1 MVELLA
7 NCFAQYYR
15 LVMQC
20 GSKKLFLAFAL
31 MVICLPAPAGAGAFS
46 LDYSIGFNGQ
56 FQLDRWSP
64 LSVVVEN
71 RGRETRA
78 KLEVIVT
85 SGSEYQGDVYRSVY
99 AADVDLPS
107 NSIKRYAYTINI
119 KSFTH
124 ELIIRLRQQND
135 IIFSRSINLR
145 SSYTEKSFAVVA
157 DSFVSPDILSV
168 LPDHLYPANVRPK
181 FLPETWYGYDSVK
194 LLIMRA
200 NTLSQLSEK
209 QLQALTRWLKQGG
222 YLVLGGDLNYGS
234 LDRKRLLDILPI
246 RVRGYRQLSE
256 LPSLGGFCSRTL
268 TGSEPFLVLNVS
280 VDDAHVLAK
289 ENDTPI
295 VIQKNLGFGQIVF
308 LAFDMNSPPFSRW
321 DGRKLFWEKIASVR
335 SAIDRPGMTVDDQK
349 VMNAMLAGMPLK
361 FPDFRSG
368 ILFIGAY
375 LIFLWF
381 FLKQIKKPGPRR
393 RYFSLGLLLMITV
406 FTAVGYWGLYV
417 PNLKKAAAYNSFCQL
432 DLSEPGTPAYATYI
446 LGLYALKKLPYEID
460 FGAYSYPVTPILSER
475 SRTKIPNP
483 YVLQINAGGPRIV
496 GSANRWSQNFYKLS
510 FDLESPLAGYA
521 RQDNTFLT
529 LALENKLP
537 HNLVDCLIYYKRR
550 FFRIDDIAAN
560 SHPTLRLRLATL
572 KETEI
577 FNDHEAGKIINY
589 FDKRGPASYLRAM
602 QSNLARDLLLEI
614 HHKYQNRSGSM
625 IFIGWVPDGLIR
637 PAFNR
642 SNPAGTGLTLV
653 TWELP
658 VEITS

>member
-1 MVELLA
+1 
-7 NCFAQYYR
+7 
-15 LVMQC
+15 
-20 GSKKLFLAFAL
+20 
-31 MVICLPAPAGAGAFS
+31 MVILAPLPSRAAAFS

-64 LSVVVEN
+64 LSVVLEN
-71 RGRETRA
+71 KGPATRA

-85 SGSEYQGDVYRSVY
+85 SGSEYQGDVYQSVY
-99 AADVDLPS
+99 ETDVDLPS
-107 NSIKRYAYTINI
+107 NSIKRYAHTVKI

-124 ELIIRLRQQND
+124 DLIIRLRQKND
-135 IIFSRSINLR
+135 IIFSRSVSLR
-145 SSYTEKSFAVVA
+145 SFFTEKSFAVVA

-168 LPDHLYPANVRPK
+168 LPDHLCPVNVLPK

-200 NTLSQLSEK
+200 DTLSQLRER
-209 QLQALTRWLKQGG
+209 QFQALTRWLKQGG
-222 YLVLGGDLNYGS
+222 YLVIGGGLNYGA
-234 LDRKRLLDILPI
+234 LGEKRIQDILPI
-246 RVRGYRQLSE
+246 RVRGHQQLFE
-256 LPSLGGFCSRTL
+256 LPSLGNFCSRTL
-268 TGSEPFLVLNVS
+268 AGSEPFLVLKVGI
-280 VDDAHVLAK
+280 DDAHILAK

-295 VIQKNLGFGQIVF
+295 ITQKNLGFGQIVF
-308 LAFDMNSPPFSRW
+308 LSFDMNSPPFSRW
-321 DGRKLFWEKIASVR
+321 DGRKMFWDKIVSVR
-335 SAIDRPGMTVDDQK
+335 SAIGRPGMTVDDQK

-368 ILFIGAY
+368 ILFIGVY
-375 LIFLWF
+375 LIFLRI
-381 FLKQIKKPGPRR
+381 FLKQITKPGPRR

-432 DLSEPGTPAYATYI
+432 DLSEHGTPAYATYI
-446 LGLYALKKLPYEID
+446 LGLYSLKKLPYEID

-475 SRTKIPNP
+475 SKTKIPNP
-483 YVLQINAGGPRIV
+483 YVLQINSGGPRIV
-496 GSANRWSQNFYKLS
+496 GSASRWSHNFYKLN

-550 FFRIDDIAAN
+550 FFRIDDIAAH
-560 SHPTLRLRLATL
+560 SRPTLRLRLAKL

-577 FNDHEAGKIINY
+577 FNDQEPEKIINY
-589 FDKRGPASYLRAM
+589 FDSRGSASYLRAM
-602 QSNLARDLLLEI
+602 QSNLAKDLLLEI
-614 HHKYQNRSGSM
+614 HHKYQSRSGSM
-625 IFIGWVPDGLIR
+625 IFIGWVPAGLIQ

-653 TWELP
+653 NWELP